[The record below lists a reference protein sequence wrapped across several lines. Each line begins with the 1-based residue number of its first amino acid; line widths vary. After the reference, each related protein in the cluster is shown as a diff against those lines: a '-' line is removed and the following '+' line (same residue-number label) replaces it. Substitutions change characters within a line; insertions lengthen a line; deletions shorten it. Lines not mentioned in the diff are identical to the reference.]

1 MTLIKR
7 LKYMNKKYKL
17 KKNKFGFYQ
26 ISPTPSL
33 SEVTEFYANEFYSN
47 EYKYFNDSSFE
58 VQIKDREFLEGKWS
72 DMYDNF
78 IEIKKNI
85 KAKTKLLDVGC
96 GWAQALLFFK
106 KKGLDCYGFDPAIE
120 AVNYGIK
127 KGLTIRHA
135 GLEGMDVFEKEKF
148 DIITLFNVLEHLANP
163 EKALKEIKKI
173 MMPNGILVIDVPN
186 EFNAFQL
193 AGRDTH
199 SLKDWWVGPPNHLN
213 YFSKD
218 SLKKLLESLSF
229 KVKICEASFPLEMFL
244 LFGENY
250 VENKNLGSICH
261 RKRVTFETNLRKHKK
276 KKVLKNFYRALAE
289 LNLGRQITI
298 YSTI

>member
-1 MTLIKR
+1 
-7 LKYMNKKYKL
+7 MNKKYKL